1 MIRFEQVSVTYD
13 GAARP
18 SLRDA
23 DFTLPEGEL
32 TLLVGPS
39 GVGKSTLL
47 GAVSGLV
54 PHFTGGT
61 LRGRVTVAGRDTR
74 THMPRELA
82 DVVGTVGQDPLAHFV
97 TDVVENELAYGMES
111 LGLPPAVM
119 RRRVEETLDLLG
131 LNELRD
137 RPITTLSGGQQQR
150 VAIGSV
156 LTTHP
161 KVLVLD
167 EPTSALDPAAAEEVL
182 AVLQR
187 LVHDLG
193 TTVLMAEHRLE
204 RVVQYADRVLLLP
217 SPGEPPVLGTPAEI
231 MAVSPVHPPVVSLGR
246 LAGWTPLPLSI
257 RDARRLSGPL
267 KSRLPSLP
275 LPALSALPGAPGLPG
290 SPALPGAPGVPA
302 LPGLSGAPGLPDV
315 PGADRASEPG
325 GGVAAAR
332 EESPTRP
339 STVPRGSAPAPAP
352 QTPAGL
358 NNQGST
364 PHPAPQA
371 QAGLNNQGST
381 PHPAP
386 QAQAGL
392 NNQGSA
398 PHPAPQAQAGL
409 KDRGSASDP
418 APQAS
423 AGVDGAGAGGPGRFA
438 QRKPASPAFEARG
451 FGGGAP
457 RGSGAEPRGTGEGRV
472 GDQPRAAVPA
482 PSPTP
487 TPAPAPAPEG
497 TATGPLARLRRLA
510 GRRPKPQGTGPAGPP
525 DAPAASARNLG
536 VRRARTEV
544 LHDVTLQ
551 VAPGET
557 VALMGRNG
565 AGKSTLLAALT
576 GTLAPSTGQ
585 VTVGG
590 RTPHRTPPPEMVRR
604 VGLVPQEP
612 RDLLYADTV
621 AAECAAAD
629 ADAGAAPG
637 TCRALVG
644 DLLPGVPDDTH
655 PRDLSEGQR
664 LTLALA
670 LVLTARPALL
680 LLDEPTRGLDYAA
693 KARLVATLRGLAAD
707 GHAIV
712 LATHDVELAAELAHR
727 VVILAGGEIVA
738 DGPTAEVVVS
748 SPAFAPQVAKVLAP
762 GHWLTVSQVA
772 AALEATP

>member
-13 GAARP
+13 GAAGP
-18 SLRDA
+18 SLQGVD
-23 DFTLPEGEL
+23 LVIPEGEL

-54 PHFTGGT
+54 PHFTGGR

-74 THMPRELA
+74 THKPRELA

-97 TDVVENELAYGMES
+97 TDVVEDELAYGMES

-137 RPITTLSGGQQQR
+137 RPIATLSGGQQQR

-156 LTTHP
+156 LTPHP
-161 KVLVLD
+161 RVLVLD

-204 RVVQYADRVLLLP
+204 RVVQYADQVLLLP
-217 SPGEPPVLGTPAEI
+217 SPGAAPVLGTPSQI
-231 MAVSPVHPPVVSLGR
+231 MAVSPVHPPVVALGR
-246 LAGWTPLPLSI
+246 LAGWSPLPLSI
-257 RDARRLSGPL
+257 RDARRESTPL
-267 KSRLPSLP
+267 RSRLSPATGAPTAPSAAPEAPAPTSATTGLPAAPSPAAEAPTAPSPAAGAPTASSAAENPAP
-275 LPALSALPGAPGLPG
+275 LPS
-290 SPALPGAPGVPA
+290 
-302 LPGLSGAPGLPDV
+302 D
-315 PGADRASEPG
+315 
-325 GGVAAAR
+325 AAR
-332 EESPTRP
+332 LTASQ
-339 STVPRGSAPAPAP
+339 GSAPDPAP

-358 NNQGST
+358 NVPSGQPSPQKVTQEPTPAPAAAEAQPNPAPPALEARVRAEPDSHPS
-364 PHPAPQA
+364 PHPAAPSDRPQP
-371 QAGLNNQGST
+371 T
-381 PHPAP
+381 PAP
-386 QAQAGL
+386 
-392 NNQGSA
+392 
-398 PHPAPQAQAGL
+398 PAL
-409 KDRGSASDP
+409 
-418 APQAS
+418 
-423 AGVDGAGAGGPGRFA
+423 
-438 QRKPASPAFEARG
+438 EARG
-451 FGGGAP
+451 SGGGA
-457 RGSGAEPRGTGEGRV
+457 RGGGGSGLLARLLR
-472 GDQPRAAVPA
+472 R
-482 PSPTP
+482 SK
-487 TPAPAPAPEG
+487 PAPAPAPG
-497 TATGPLARLRRLA
+497 TALATAQSLGIRR
-510 GRRPKPQGTGPAGPP
+510 T
-525 DAPAASARNLG
+525 
-536 VRRARTEV
+536 RTEV
-544 LHDVTLQ
+544 LRDIDLT

-557 VALMGRNG
+557 IALMGRNG

-576 GTLAPSTGQ
+576 GTLAPTTGT

-590 RTPHRTPPPEMVRR
+590 ATPHKTAPAQMVRR

-629 ADAGAAPG
+629 SDAAAPPG
-637 TCRALVG
+637 TCRDLVSA
-644 DLLPGVPDDTH
+644 LLPDVPDDTH

-664 LTLALA
+664 LALALA
-670 LVLTARPALL
+670 LVLTGRPALL

-693 KARLVATLRGLAAD
+693 KARLIEILRALAAE

-748 SPAFAPQVAKVLAP
+748 SPAFAPQVAKILAP

-772 AALEATP
+772 EALAKAPDAAPAPTPGTAPA